1 MTQPQT
7 IPLALAEEICDAAEE
22 RANAAGSPQASFGAV
37 FELYYERV
45 FRYIRYRVMCEYTAE
60 DLTSQVFE
68 RVMGRFASFREDK
81 APFEVWLFAIA
92 KNAVNDYGRQ
102 QRRRRFF
109 SLEAIKNAAS
119 AGKTPE
125 AMALAGEAKDSL
137 LQALSVLKPK
147 ERSILALKFGAELKN
162 GEIAKLA
169 GMSESNVGVT
179 LYRSMKKLRAEL
191 ERKGCHE

>member
-7 IPLALAEEICDAAEE
+7 MPLALAEEKRDTAD
-22 RANAAGSPQASFGAV
+22 RLQSGPPQAAFGAV
-37 FELYYERV
+37 FELYYDRV
-45 FRYIRYRVMCEYTAE
+45 FRYIRYRVECQYTAE

-68 RVMGRFASFREDK
+68 RVLGRFASFREEK

-92 KNAVNDYGRQ
+92 RNAVNDYGRQ
-102 QRRRRFF
+102 QKRRRFF
-109 SLEAIKNAAS
+109 SLEALKEAAS
-119 AGKTPE
+119 GGKTPE

-137 LQALSVLKPK
+137 LQAMCVLKPK

-162 GEIAKLA
+162 GEIARLT

-179 LYRSMKKLRAEL
+179 LYRSMKKLRTEL